1 MFKVERNIKVALS
14 TRVDINLKDKVAK
27 MAQKLEQDR
36 QEKVTESS
44 LFVELLGYALDKYDA
59 EYVPNQV
66 DPLIRHR
73 TRKMIHRA
81 DPKKAAKSP
90 EIERLEKEIGD
101 LKKFVMDQLK
111 KAHK

>member
-1 MFKVERNIKVALS
+1 MERNIKVAVS
-14 TRVDINLKDKVAK
+14 TRVDINLKNKVVK

-44 LFVELLGYALDKYDA
+44 LYVELLVYALDKYDA

-73 TRKMIHRA
+73 TRKMIHKA

-90 EIERLEKEIGD
+90 EIERLEREIAE

>member
-1 MFKVERNIKVALS
+1 MFCVTKNIKVSLG
-14 TRVDINLKDKVAK
+14 TRVDIRLKDKVIAL
-27 MAQKLEQDR
+27 AEKLEQDR

-44 LFVELLGYALDKYDA
+44 LYGELLGYALDKYDA